1 MKLDKS
7 KIMITQIELSRFII
21 AILAGT
27 ILFLGQTLEAAEK
40 AGDFNTLIKEAKE
53 ISDEERS
60 MDKLISLDLR
70 ALDITDALK
79 YLALQGGINI
89 VVSKNVTG
97 QITFMLTDVP
107 LRDVFDVILRS
118 NSLAYD
124 KLGDVY
130 NVMTEKEY
138 QSRYGKQFSDVRQ
151 VKIFHLKYAIPENVF
166 TLIDALKSEIGRLVV
181 DQESGTV
188 LVLDTPG
195 KTKEIERAIA
205 ALEKKNIIQVF
216 ELKYAKAKDI
226 EEQLKDKL
234 DVKKVGTVKAD
245 ERSNRVVV
253 QALPE
258 RMKGI
263 EELIS
268 SLDTKTRQV
277 LIDAKIVKV
286 TLLNDSTMGVEWEG
300 LMNVVGI
307 GTKNVMNYLGNHP
320 LSPLDRLGQS
330 FVGDKAVR
338 VASTTGLNP
347 LSRVFTSTTQP
358 TAGSKTTLSE
368 KIYFGK
374 TGRWEAVLSFL
385 NTIGHTKI
393 LSNPKLAIVN
403 NQEAKILVGKREAYV
418 TTTTTTGQTTSTISE
433 EVTFI
438 DVGIQLA
445 VTPTINADGFV
456 TMKIKP
462 EISSVVGSLVTPS
475 KNIIPIVDTSTTETT
490 VMIKDGSTI
499 VIGGLRKNEKVYS
512 SKQIPFFSKIP
523 LIGNLFKS
531 DTHDN
536 EQTELL
542 ILITPHVIE
551 GDMLLPT
558 SFEEVGGG
566 YTKSYREYNAG
577 EAKSTSNVPKKVK
590 EEGFKPYREY
600 SP

>member
-1 MKLDKS
+1 
-7 KIMITQIELSRFII
+7 MITQTKLSGFII

-27 ILFLGQTLEAAEK
+27 ILLLGQTLEAAEK
-40 AGDFNTLIKEAKE
+40 AGDFNALIKEAKE
-53 ISDEERS
+53 ISGENHS
-60 MDKLISLDLR
+60 MDKLVSLDLR

-79 YLALQGGINI
+79 YLALQGGMNI

-97 QITFMLTDVP
+97 RITFMLNDVP

-138 QSRYGKQFSDVRQ
+138 QNRYGKQFSDVRQ
-151 VKIFHLKYAIPENVF
+151 VKIFHLKYAIPGNVF
-166 TLIDALKSEIGRLVV
+166 ILIDALKSEIGRLVV
-181 DQESGTV
+181 DVESGTV
-188 LVLDTPG
+188 LVMDTPE

-205 ALEKKNIIQVF
+205 ALEKKTIIQVF

-234 DVKKVGTVKAD
+234 DLKKVGTVKAD

-253 QALPE
+253 QTLPE
-258 RMKGI
+258 RMKDV

-286 TLLNDSTMGVEWEG
+286 TLLNDSVVGVEWEG
-300 LMNVVGI
+300 LMDVVGI
-307 GTKNVMNYLGNHP
+307 GTKNVMDYLGNHP
-320 LSPLDRLGQS
+320 LSPLDRLGKS
-330 FVGDKAVR
+330 FIDESAGR
-338 VASTTGLNP
+338 VASITGLDP
-347 LSRVFTSTTQP
+347 TSKVFTSTSQP

-433 EVTFI
+433 DVTFI
-438 DVGIQLA
+438 EVGISLA
-445 VTPTINADGFV
+445 VTPTINADGYV

-462 EISSVVGSLVTPS
+462 EISSVVGSLTTPS
-475 KNIIPIVDTSTTETT
+475 GNIIPIVDTSTTETT
-490 VMIKDGSTI
+490 VMVKDGSTI
-499 VIGGLRKNEKVYS
+499 VIGGLRKDEKVYS
-512 SKQIPFFSKIP
+512 SKRIPFFSNIP

-531 DTHDN
+531 DTSEN

-542 ILITPHVIE
+542 ILITPHIID
-551 GDMLLPT
+551 GDMLLPS

-566 YTKSYREYNAG
+566 NTKSYREYSAG
-577 EAKSTSNVPKKVK
+577 EAESTSNVPEKAK
-590 EEGFKPYREY
+590 EEGLKPYRGY